1 MKFINIAIDVIL
13 IGYTAYFFLFV
24 LIGFFTKKKK
34 IEKPPQN
41 KFAVIVP
48 AHNEE
53 KVIQP
58 LIDNLKN
65 LDYPDN
71 LYDIFVVA
79 DNCQD
84 NTADKARETGVNV
97 FERYNS
103 RKKGKGYV
111 LQYAFRKLGFLSGNS
126 EYDAAVSFD
135 ADNLVS
141 DNFLLAMNNRLLD
154 GEDLIQAYV
163 DAKNPADNWVT
174 GTFSMMFWINDRYNL
189 LSRYNVDLS
198 AVLMG
203 TGICISAETLEKVGW
218 NTVTLTED
226 LEYSIQ
232 ALLEN
237 VKTSFAQEAKIYDEK
252 PLSFKATCRQRLRWA
267 RGQLSVTFKY
277 VPRLLWKG
285 FKNMN
290 LAMIDGGFRLFQQ
303 PFIMFYALV
312 TLSRLLFPETF
323 TSPFFNYLLGNL
335 EILGLIL
342 PFAPFILPASVY
354 LFDELS
360 FKSFK
365 YILLFPLFM
374 YSWTPILYWG
384 LFTMDNK
391 KWLPTK
397 HSRGLS
403 KEELLANNT

>member
-1 MKFINIAIDVIL
+1 
-13 IGYTAYFFLFV
+13 
-24 LIGFFTKKKK
+24 
-34 IEKPPQN
+34 
-41 KFAVIVP
+41 
-48 AHNEE
+48 
-53 KVIQP
+53 
-58 LIDNLKN
+58 
-65 LDYPDN
+65 
-71 LYDIFVVA
+71 
-79 DNCQD
+79 
-84 NTADKARETGVNV
+84 
-97 FERYNS
+97 
-103 RKKGKGYV
+103 
-111 LQYAFRKLGFLSGNS
+111 
-126 EYDAAVSFD
+126 
-135 ADNLVS
+135 
-141 DNFLLAMNNRLLD
+141 
-154 GEDLIQAYV
+154 AYV